1 MPEVFDV
8 AIVGYGPAGAGLAN
22 LLGQAGL
29 AVAVF
34 EREAAI
40 YPLPRAIHF
49 DGEVMRVFQSMGLK
63 AEVESVSRPGA
74 KGMEFVNASGR
85 TLLVR
90 GGTALNGPHGCAN
103 NHYFHQPELEA
114 ILRAGVKRFASVQV
128 FRRHEVTAI
137 EAGADAARLS
147 VTNLADD
154 SRLEIDARYVVGC
167 DGARSLVRR
176 LMGSPMEDL
185 GLHQP
190 WVVFD
195 ALLKRD
201 ASLPDHTVQYCNPS
215 RPSTYCNV
223 LGNRRRWEIMLMPGD
238 DPDTIT
244 QPENVWK
251 LVSRWISP
259 EDADIERAVVYTFH
273 SVIAKGWRLGRLLL
287 AGDAAHQTPPFLGQ
301 GLCAGIR
308 DIANLAWKLE
318 LVLKGQAAEGLL
330 DTYETEREP
339 HVREFIA
346 LAVKLGDV
354 IQTTDPAV
362 AAERDRKFQAGA
374 PEIFEFPAPG
384 LGPGLHTGAGNG
396 AGQPFPQPTLADGR
410 LLDATTGLNFTLIAR
425 RTLLADLDAA
435 TRARLIKTSTVFVD
449 DQNPAI
455 ATWLTEHGVAAALV
469 RPDRYVLGTAGDA
482 ADVTRLAHMLPH
494 GVAGNMPA

>member
-1 MPEVFDV
+1 MPDVFDV

-22 LLGQAGL
+22 LLGQAGFS
-29 AVAVF
+29 VAVF

-63 AEVESVSRPGA
+63 AEVESVSRPGV

-114 ILRAGVKRFASVQV
+114 ILRAGVKRFAAVQV

-137 EAGADAARLS
+137 ENGSDDARLS

-154 SRLEIDARYVVGC
+154 SRHEITARFVVGC

-238 DPDTIT
+238 DPDTIA

-273 SVIAKGWRLGRLLL
+273 SVIAKGWRKGRLLL
-287 AGDAAHQTPPFLGQ
+287 AGDSAHQTPPFLGQ

-308 DIANLAWKLE
+308 DVANLAWKLE
-318 LVLKGQAAEGLL
+318 LVLNGRAPDSLL

-354 IQTTDPAV
+354 IQTTDPAI
-362 AAERDRKFQAGA
+362 AAERDSRFQAGS

-384 LGPGLHTGAGNG
+384 LGPGLHTGARTG
-396 AGQPFPQPTLADGR
+396 AGQPFPQPELVNGK
-410 LLDATTGLNFTLIAR
+410 LLDAVTGLNFALVAR
-425 RTLLADLDAA
+425 RTLLAALDAA
-435 TRARLIKTSTVFVD
+435 TRAHLIRTNTAFVD
-449 DQNPAI
+449 DQSPAI
-455 ATWLTEHGVAAALV
+455 AAWLDKHDVEAALV
-469 RPDRYVLGTAGDA
+469 RPDRYVLGTAKNA
-482 ADVTRLAHMLPH
+482 HDVAPLANMLPH
-494 GVAGNMPA
+494 GMAEATPA